1 MKVRISNLGDALT
14 VLETDV
20 TQEQFEFL
28 GGLFDRLNDNG
39 GAYSPFISIEKVE
52 DEIEGVDVPHFTDWD

>member
-1 MKVRISNLGDALT
+1 MKAMICNYGEAHS
-14 VLETDV
+14 VLNVDV

-28 GGLFDRLNDNG
+28 DNLFNRLNENG
-39 GAYSPFISIEKVE
+39 EDYCPFISIEKVE

>member
-1 MKVRISNLGDALT
+1 MKAMICNYGEAHSELNV
-14 VLETDV
+14 DV

-28 GGLFDRLNDNG
+28 DGLFNRLNDNG
-39 GAYSPFISIEKVE
+39 EPYSPFICIEKVE

>member
-1 MKVRISNLGDALT
+1 MNVCISNCGDALA

-28 GGLFDRLNDNG
+28 DGLFDRLNDNG
-39 GAYSPFISIEKVE
+39 EAYSPFISIEKRD
-52 DEIEGVDVPHFTDWD
+52 DEIEGVDVPRFIDWD